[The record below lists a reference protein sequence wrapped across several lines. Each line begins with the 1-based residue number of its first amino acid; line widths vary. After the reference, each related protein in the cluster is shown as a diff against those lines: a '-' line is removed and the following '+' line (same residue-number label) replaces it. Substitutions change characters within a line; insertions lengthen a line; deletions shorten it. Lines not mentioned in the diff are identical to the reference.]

1 MSAAAV
7 FLENF
12 DNDLRA
18 TETQKLGFDKE
29 IFFWNAW
36 TIAVPSRMS
45 VVL

>member
-12 DNDLRA
+12 DDHLRA
-18 TETQKLGFDKE
+18 AETKQLGFDKR